1 MKGNIVNAWECE
13 RIPISSSFSRS
24 ILDTLVLADRMSAS
38 LSFNS
43 LNSAIASFLA
53 LWASF
58 SSFCCVVIFSFA
70 SWRTWNKQ
78 EISIIVVYNNTW
90 ICLGD
95 ACPILLWWLNTN
107 PSKFDSVSNVMNWV
121 KFRRIGMESSGQFS
135 PECLLLVSRSFS
147 CCFFII
153 PQKIP

>member
-1 MKGNIVNAWECE
+1 MKGNITNARECE

-70 SWRTWNKQ
+70 SWRTLNKQ
-78 EISIIVVYNNTW
+78 EISTIVVYNNAW
-90 ICLGD
+90 ICLGE
-95 ACPILLWWLNTN
+95 ASPILLWWLNTILLN
-107 PSKFDSVSNVMNWV
+107 VTLFLMLWTEWQSNLQGFVWSHQ
-121 KFRRIGMESSGQFS
+121 RQFAL
-135 PECLLLVSRSFS
+135 EC
-147 CCFFII
+147 
-153 PQKIP
+153 

>member
-1 MKGNIVNAWECE
+1 MKGNITNARECE

-70 SWRTWNKQ
+70 SWRTLNKQ
-78 EISIIVVYNNTW
+78 EIGIIVVYKNAW
-90 ICLGD
+90 ICLRD
-95 ACPILLWWLNTN
+95 ATPILLWWLHTILLNLTQCFEWMLWTESN
-107 PSKFDSVSNVMNWV
+107 LEGLYWVIRDNLPWNANFKQVHVGLSVVV
-121 KFRRIGMESSGQFS
+121 FS
-135 PECLLLVSRSFS
+135 
-147 CCFFII
+147 
-153 PQKIP
+153 

>member
-95 ACPILLWWLNTN
+95 ACPICSDDSIQIPLNLTLFLMLWIE
-107 PSKFDSVSNVMNWV
+107 SNLEGLVWSHQ
-121 KFRRIGMESSGQFS
+121 RQFS
-135 PECLLLVSRSFS
+135 PEC
-147 CCFFII
+147 
-153 PQKIP
+153 

>member
-1 MKGNIVNAWECE
+1 MKENIVNAWECE

-24 ILDTLVLADRMSAS
+24 ILDTLVFADRMSAS

-78 EISIIVVYNNTW
+78 EISTIVVYNNTW
-90 ICLGD
+90 ICLRD
-95 ACPILLWWLNTN
+95 ACPTLLWWLNTN
-107 PSKFDSVSNVMNWV
+107 PSKFDPVSNFMNWV
-121 KFRRIGMESSGQFS
+121 KFRRIGMESSETIFPGMLIFS
-135 PECLLLVSRSFS
+135 E
-147 CCFFII
+147 
-153 PQKIP
+153 

>member
-1 MKGNIVNAWECE
+1 MKGNIVTEWECE

-70 SWRTWNKQ
+70 S
-78 EISIIVVYNNTW
+78 
-90 ICLGD
+90 
-95 ACPILLWWLNTN
+95 
-107 PSKFDSVSNVMNWV
+107 
-121 KFRRIGMESSGQFS
+121 
-135 PECLLLVSRSFS
+135 
-147 CCFFII
+147 
-153 PQKIP
+153 